1 MRIIIVGA
9 GEVGTHIA
17 NLLSEDHDVAVIELD
32 PARCK
37 RLDQH
42 NVLVVQGNGS
52 HPEVLE
58 QAGLRKA
65 SMLIAVTKSD
75 SVNILA
81 CLAARLAGVEKRV
94 ARIEA
99 KNLNPANNQTAS
111 KLIEEVGIELVVDP
125 DQAVAAAIED
135 LLDFG
140 YPGVAEHAIMG
151 DGEVLMLGAQ
161 VNENSRLADLE
172 LSKLAEDYEP
182 EWPYLVGAISRGD
195 ETHIPRREAVI
206 MAGDIVRAV
215 CLADRVPEFMADL
228 GLEDTRHRRILI
240 IGGGR
245 TGESLAT
252 RLAEKGL
259 LVRLVEK
266 KEERVAQLLKS
277 LPKEVMLLQGD
288 VTEMDFLDT
297 LPMDRFDAVL
307 ALTGQDETNIMACL
321 YAKSKDVRETITLLH
336 SVALRNLAEQLDI
349 DVAFSPRTEA
359 ANEVLKFVLSRSD
372 SEKTPAF
379 ASSKAGSADDA
390 ASEAANSAANSVGI
404 SKVATFLTMDVEV
417 LEYTVEQGSKADGQL
432 IKDIGFGKKFLV
444 GAMVRNGQKAVIARG
459 EIMLREGDHLV
470 VFAKYDDI
478 DTVSKYFCSPAA
490 S

>member
-17 NLLSEDHDVAVIELD
+17 NLLSEDHDVAVVEVD
-32 PARCK
+32 SARCK

-42 NVLVVQGNGS
+42 NLLVVQGNGS

-58 QAGLRKA
+58 QAGLHKA

-81 CLAARLAGVEKRV
+81 CLAARLAGVEKLV

-99 KNLNPANNQTAS
+99 KNLNPTNDKAAM
-111 KLIEEVGIELVVDP
+111 KLIDEVGIDLVVDP
-125 DQAVAAAIED
+125 DQAVAKAIED
-135 LLDFG
+135 LLEFG

-151 DGEVLMLGAQ
+151 NGKVLVVGAV

-172 LSKLAEDYEP
+172 LSKLAEKYEP
-182 EWPYLVGAISRGD
+182 QWPYLVGAISRGE
-195 ETHIPRREAVI
+195 ETHIPRREAII

-215 CLADRVPEFMADL
+215 CLTDRVPEFMADL
-228 GLEDTRHRRILI
+228 GLEDTRHRRVLI

-245 TGESLAT
+245 TGASLAT

-266 KEERVAQLLKS
+266 KEERIAELLKS
-277 LPKEVMLLQGD
+277 LPKEVMLLKGD
-288 VTEMDFLDT
+288 VTETDFLDT
-297 LPMDRFDAVL
+297 ISMDRFDAVL

-321 YAKSKDVRETITLLH
+321 YAKSKNVREAITLLH
-336 SVALRNLAEQLDI
+336 NVALLNLAEQLDI

-372 SEKTPAF
+372 DIEPLTFGTRQTS
-379 ASSKAGSADDA
+379 
-390 ASEAANSAANSVGI
+390 AANSADI

-417 LEYTVEQGSKADGQL
+417 LEYTVKSGSKADGQQ

-444 GAMVRNGQKAVIARG
+444 AAVVRNGQEAFIARG
-459 EIMLREGDHLV
+459 DTLLGESDQLV

-478 DTVSKYFCSPAA
+478 EKVSKYFSSPTA

>member
-17 NLLSEDHDVAVIELD
+17 NLLSEDHDVAVVETD

-42 NVLVVQGNGS
+42 NVLVVEGNGL

-58 QAGLRKA
+58 QAGLSKA

-99 KNLNPANNQTAS
+99 KNLNPINNKAAR
-111 KLIEEVGIELVVDP
+111 KLIDEVGIELVVDP
-125 DQAVAAAIED
+125 DRAVAVAIEE
-135 LLDFG
+135 LLEFG
-140 YPGVAEHAIMG
+140 YPGVAEHAAMG
-151 DGEVLMLGAQ
+151 EGRVLMLGAQ

-172 LSKLAEDYEP
+172 LSKLAEEYEP
-182 EWPYLVGAISRGD
+182 EWPYLVGAISRGE
-195 ETHIPRREAVI
+195 ETHIPRRDAVI
-206 MAGDIVRAV
+206 MAGDVVRAV

-228 GLEDTRHRRILI
+228 GLEDTRHRRVLI
-240 IGGGR
+240 VGGGR

-259 LVRLVEK
+259 LVRLVER
-266 KEERVAQLLKS
+266 KEERIAELVKS
-277 LPKEVMLLQGD
+277 LPREVMLLKGD
-288 VTEMDFLDT
+288 VTEIDFLDT
-297 LPMDRFDAVL
+297 ISMDRFDAVL

-321 YAKSKDVRETITLLH
+321 YAKSKKVRETITLLH

-372 SEKTPAF
+372 NFEPPA
-379 ASSKAGSADDA
+379 SGTSREDAD
-390 ASEAANSAANSVGI
+390 NSVGI
-404 SKVATFLTMDVEV
+404 SKVATFMTMDVEV
-417 LEYTVEQGSKADGQL
+417 LEYTVEPGSKADGQF
-432 IKDIGFGKKFLV
+432 IKDIGFDRKFLV
-444 GAMVRNGQKAVIARG
+444 GAVVRNGQEALIARG
-459 EIMLREGDHLV
+459 DIMLRESDHLV
-470 VFAKYDDI
+470 VFVKYDDI
-478 DTVSKYFCSPAA
+478 DKVSKYFCSPTA

>member
-1 MRIIIVGA
+1 MRVIIVGA

-42 NVLVVQGNGS
+42 NVLIVEGNGS

-99 KNLNPANNQTAS
+99 KNLNPADNQTAS

-125 DQAVAAAIED
+125 DQAVAVAIEE
-135 LLDFG
+135 LLEFG

-161 VNENSRLADLE
+161 VSENSRLADLE
-172 LSKLAEDYEP
+172 LSKLAEEYEP
-182 EWPYLVGAISRGD
+182 NWPYLVGAISRGD
-195 ETHIPRREAVI
+195 ETQIPRREAVI

-228 GLEDTRHRRILI
+228 GLEDTRHRRVLI
-240 IGGGR
+240 VGGGR

-266 KEERVAQLLKS
+266 KEERVAELVKS
-277 LPKEVMLLQGD
+277 LPREVLLLQGD

-359 ANEVLKFVLSRSD
+359 ANEVLRFVLSRSD
-372 SEKTPAF
+372 NGKPPALGANKTGPNKTGTA
-379 ASSKAGSADDA
+379 KTDP
-390 ASEAANSAANSVGI
+390 ANSAGI
-404 SKVATFLTMDVEV
+404 SKVATFMTMDVEV

-432 IKDIGFGKKFLV
+432 IRNIGFGRKFLV
-444 GAMVRNGQKAVIARG
+444 GAVVKDGKEAHIARG
-459 EIMLREGDHLV
+459 DIMLSEGDRLV
-470 VFAKYDDI
+470 VFVKYDDI
-478 DTVSKYFCSPAA
+478 DKVSKYFRAPAA

>member
-1 MRIIIVGA
+1 MRVIIVGA

-42 NVLVVQGNGS
+42 NVLIVEGNGS

-99 KNLNPANNQTAS
+99 KNLNPADNQTAS

-125 DQAVAAAIED
+125 DQAVAVAIEE
-135 LLDFG
+135 LLEFG

-161 VNENSRLADLE
+161 VSENSRLADLE
-172 LSKLAEDYEP
+172 LSKLAEEYEP
-182 EWPYLVGAISRGD
+182 NWPYLVGAISRGD
-195 ETHIPRREAVI
+195 ETQIPRREAVI

-228 GLEDTRHRRILI
+228 GLEDTRHRRVLI
-240 IGGGR
+240 VGGGR

-266 KEERVAQLLKS
+266 KEERVAELVKS
-277 LPKEVMLLQGD
+277 LPREVLLLQGD

-359 ANEVLKFVLSRSD
+359 ANEVLRFVLSRSD
-372 SEKTPAF
+372 NGKPTALG
-379 ASSKAGSADDA
+379 ANKAGPNKTGTAKTDP
-390 ASEAANSAANSVGI
+390 ANSAGI
-404 SKVATFLTMDVEV
+404 SKVATFMTMDVEV

-432 IKDIGFGKKFLV
+432 IRDIGFGRKFLV
-444 GAMVRNGQKAVIARG
+444 GAVVKDGKEAHIARG
-459 EIMLREGDHLV
+459 DIMLSEGDRLV
-470 VFAKYDDI
+470 VFVKYDDI
-478 DTVSKYFCSPAA
+478 DKVSKYFRAPAA

>member
-1 MRIIIVGA
+1 MRVIIVGA

-42 NVLVVQGNGS
+42 NVLIVEGNGS

-99 KNLNPANNQTAS
+99 KNLNPADNQTAG

-125 DQAVAAAIED
+125 DRAVAVAIEE
-135 LLDFG
+135 LLEFG

-161 VNENSRLADLE
+161 VSENSRLADLE
-172 LSKLAEDYEP
+172 LSKLAEEYEP
-182 EWPYLVGAISRGD
+182 NWPYLVGAISRGE
-195 ETHIPRREAVI
+195 ETQIPRREAVI

-228 GLEDTRHRRILI
+228 GLEDTRHRRVLI

-266 KEERVAQLLKS
+266 KEERVAELIKS
-277 LPKEVMLLQGD
+277 LPREVLLLQGD

-336 SVALRNLAEQLDI
+336 SVSLRNLAEQLDI

-359 ANEVLKFVLSRSD
+359 ANEVLRFVLSRSD
-372 SEKTPAF
+372 NGRPPAF
-379 ASSKAGSADDA
+379 GHNKTGA
-390 ASEAANSAANSVGI
+390 ATTDPAETGPANSAGI
-404 SKVATFLTMDVEV
+404 SKVATFMTMDVEV

-432 IKDIGFGKKFLV
+432 IRDIGFGRKFLV
-444 GAMVRNGQKAVIARG
+444 GAVVKNGKEAHIARG
-459 EIMLREGDHLV
+459 DIMLGEGDHLV
-470 VFAKYDDI
+470 VFVKYDDI
-478 DTVSKYFCSPAA
+478 DKVSKYFRAPVA

>member
-1 MRIIIVGA
+1 MRVIIVGA

-42 NVLVVQGNGS
+42 NVLIVEGNGS

-99 KNLNPANNQTAS
+99 KNLNPADNQTAS

-125 DQAVAAAIED
+125 DQAVAVAIEE
-135 LLDFG
+135 LLEFG

-161 VNENSRLADLE
+161 VSENSRLADLE
-172 LSKLAEDYEP
+172 LSKLAEEYEP
-182 EWPYLVGAISRGD
+182 NWPYLVGAISRGD
-195 ETHIPRREAVI
+195 ETQIPRREAVI

-228 GLEDTRHRRILI
+228 GLEDTRHRRVLI
-240 IGGGR
+240 VGGGR

-266 KEERVAQLLKS
+266 KEERVAELVKS
-277 LPKEVMLLQGD
+277 LPREVLLLQGD

-359 ANEVLKFVLSRSD
+359 ANEVLRFVLSRSD
-372 SEKTPAF
+372 NGKPPALG
-379 ASSKAGSADDA
+379 ANKAGPNKTGTAKTDP
-390 ASEAANSAANSVGI
+390 ANSAGI
-404 SKVATFLTMDVEV
+404 SKVATFMTMDVEV
-417 LEYTVEQGSKADGQL
+417 LEYTVEQGSKADGQM
-432 IKDIGFGKKFLV
+432 IRDIGFGRKFLV
-444 GAMVRNGQKAVIARG
+444 GAVVKDGKEAHIARG
-459 EIMLREGDHLV
+459 DIMLSEGDRLV
-470 VFAKYDDI
+470 VFVKYDDI
-478 DTVSKYFCSPAA
+478 DKVSKYFRAPAA

>member
-1 MRIIIVGA
+1 MRVIIVGA

-32 PARCK
+32 PVRCK

-42 NVLVVQGNGS
+42 NVLVVEGNGS

-58 QAGLRKA
+58 QAGLHKA

-99 KNLNPANNQTAS
+99 KNLNPSDNQTAS

-125 DQAVAAAIED
+125 DQAVAVAIEE
-135 LLDFG
+135 LLEFG

-172 LSKLAEDYEP
+172 LSKLAEEYEP
-182 EWPYLVGAISRGD
+182 NWPYLVGAISRGD
-195 ETHIPRREAVI
+195 ETQIPRREAVI

-228 GLEDTRHRRILI
+228 GLEDTRHRRVLI

-266 KEERVAQLLKS
+266 KEERVAKLIKS
-277 LPKEVMLLQGD
+277 LPREVLLLQGD

-359 ANEVLKFVLSRSD
+359 ANEVLKFVLSRS
-372 SEKTPAF
+372 EEGKPPAF
-379 ASSKAGSADDA
+379 GSNKADA
-390 ASEAANSAANSVGI
+390 AEADAANSVGI

-417 LEYTVEQGSKADGQL
+417 LEYKVEQGSKADGQM
-432 IKDIGFGKKFLV
+432 IKDIGFGRKFLV
-444 GAMVRNGQKAVIARG
+444 GAVVRNGKEAHIARG
-459 EIMLREGDHLV
+459 DIMLREGDRLV
-470 VFAKYDDI
+470 VFVKYDDI
-478 DTVSKYFCSPAA
+478 DKVSKYFCAPVA

>member
-1 MRIIIVGA
+1 MRVIIVGA

-17 NLLSEDHDVAVIELD
+17 NLLSEDHDVAVVEAD

-42 NVLVVQGNGS
+42 NMLVVEGNGS

-58 QAGLRKA
+58 QAGLQKA

-99 KNLNPANNQTAS
+99 KNLNPSDNETAQ
-111 KLIEEVGIELVVDP
+111 KLIDEVGIELVVDP
-125 DQAVAAAIED
+125 DQAVAMAIEE
-135 LLDFG
+135 LLEFG

-151 DGEVLMLGAQ
+151 EGKVLMVGAQ
-161 VNENSRLADLE
+161 VNEHCRLADLE
-172 LSKLAEDYEP
+172 LSKLAEEYEP
-182 EWPYLVGAISRGD
+182 EWPYLVGAISRGE
-195 ETHIPRREAVI
+195 ETHIPRRDAVI

-215 CLADRVPEFMADL
+215 CLTDRVPEFMADL
-228 GLEDTRHRRILI
+228 GLEDTRHRRILV

-266 KEERVAQLLKS
+266 NEDRIAKLVKS
-277 LPKEVMLLQGD
+277 LPREVMLLKGD
-288 VTEMDFLDT
+288 VTEIDFMDT
-297 LPMDRFDAVL
+297 ISMDRFDAVL

-321 YAKSKDVRETITLLH
+321 YAKSKNVRETITLLH

-359 ANEVLKFVLSRSD
+359 ANEVLKFVLSRS
-372 SEKTPAF
+372 ENCEPLAF
-379 ASSKAGSADDA
+379 GTSRPDA
-390 ASEAANSAANSVGI
+390 ENSVGI

-417 LEYTVEQGSKADGQL
+417 LEYTVEQGSKADGQF
-432 IKDIGFGKKFLV
+432 IKDIGFGRKFLV
-444 GAMVRNGQKAVIARG
+444 GAVVRGGREAHIARG
-459 EIMLREGDHLV
+459 DILLREGDRLV

-478 DTVSKYFCSPAA
+478 DKVSKYFCSPTA